1 MNYRFE
7 VVSKEKYKRE
17 KLKKSMQKDF
27 PKLML
32 QSVLEGKIFN
42 IESSQELSQKEL
54 YELKNEILHDPVTEY
69 IYSYQEESSLQDTG
83 YYCEILLRPGVTD
96 NSGAGLKE
104 ALKILKP
111 NCEFEV
117 SSGKLFHIHSQD
129 EISSEECLEFMNE
142 YFGNSLLHI
151 INAYPAK
158 QYLEKRPSL
167 YHMPKVEKQ
176 RPETKF
182 YNLNESDSKLL
193 EWSKEN
199 CWALDLTEL
208 KCIQTYFNKTK
219 VLEQRKEKSLGQNLS
234 DVEMEILAQTWSE
247 HCKHKIFSANIEY
260 SETDTGVFKKLSN
273 LKVNGL
279 FPDFIR
285 STTEEL
291 EKSGEANYL
300 VSVFSDNAGI
310 VRYDEK
316 MDVCVKVETH
326 NSPSALDPYG
336 GALTGILGVN
346 RDILGTGIGAKPIA
360 NMDVFCFADKTL
372 ADRVGLPDRILHPS
386 RVLEGVHLGVED
398 GGNKSGIPTINGSIH
413 FDDSYAGK
421 PLVYV
426 GTIGALPPSTEHYP
440 QTHLK
445 NQKAGDYIVVA
456 GGRVG
461 SDGIHGA
468 TFSSL
473 ALDENAPATAVQIG
487 DPFTQKK
494 LSDFLLE
501 ARNQGLYSSLTDN
514 GAGGISSSV
523 GEMAELTG
531 GARIQLEKVPLKYA
545 GLASFEIMIS
555 ESQER
560 MSFSVAPQKLESFL
574 ELAKNFEVEAFEIGN
589 FTDTGFLEVSHDG
602 ECLAYLD
609 LEFMHKGLPKKNLKA
624 TFSVKEN
631 PFKAWHGKD
640 FRKKLPKN
648 TKDLFMEVLSLPNIA
663 SKENLVRNY
672 DHEVGAASYGK
683 PFVGKNSDGPS
694 DAGVIDMSAHGGSD
708 NSLLAVSN
716 GSQNLFAKEDAYFA
730 AIASVDECVRN
741 LVASGADPEKLSI
754 LDNYCW
760 PDPIPSETNPDAEH
774 KMAQL
779 VRSCYALK
787 EIALQYK
794 APLISGKDSMKN
806 DFIGKHEGK
815 NIKISVSPSLLVT
828 GIAPLKEEHFT
839 TTNFKN
845 HGDTI
850 YLIGNKLSN
859 ELYAGEFTRNFL
871 IDLDESIFPKY
882 DLEEN
887 YKLYED
893 IHKYCGKL
901 KFSSLHDIS
910 EGGLFSALSES
921 CFGGKLGAK
930 LLVSSKN
937 LSLLFN
943 EGLARFIASIPQKDE
958 ANFENAF
965 SEHSFTK
972 LGSVSEHYTLEFND
986 ELISLKDLEKA
997 WKESVNA

>member
-7 VVSKEKYKRE
+7 VVSKEQYERE
-17 KLKKSMQKDF
+17 KLKSSMQKDF
-27 PKLML
+27 SKLML

-42 IESSQELSQKEL
+42 IESSEELTKQELQ
-54 YELKNEILHDPVTEY
+54 ELKNELLHDPVTEN
-69 IYSYQEESSLQDTG
+69 IYVSTEDSDLNDNG
-83 YYCEILLRPGVTD
+83 YYSEILLRPGVTD

-104 ALKILKP
+104 ALQILRP
-111 NCEFEV
+111 NCDFEV
-117 SSGKLFHIHSQD
+117 SSGKLFQIQTKE
-129 EISSEECLEFMNE
+129 EISLEECLDFINE
-142 YFGNSLLHI
+142 YFANPLLHI
-151 INAYPAK
+151 VNAYPAK
-158 QYLEKRPSL
+158 QYLEKRSSL
-167 YHMPKVEKQ
+167 YHMPKVEKAK
-176 RPETKF
+176 PVTGF
-182 YNLNESDSKLL
+182 YDLNQSDEKLL
-193 EWSKEN
+193 KWSKDN

-208 KCIQTYFNKTK
+208 KCIQTYFNDSK
-219 VLEQRKEKSLGQNLS
+219 VLNQRKEKSLGQNLS

-260 SETDTGVFKKLSN
+260 TETDAGPFKKLSN

-291 EKSGEANYL
+291 KKSGEADYL

-360 NMDVFCFADKTL
+360 NMDVFCFADKSL
-372 ADRVGLPDRILHPS
+372 PDRVGLPDRLLHPS
-386 RVLEGVHLGVED
+386 RILEGVHLGVED

-440 QTHLK
+440 ETHTK
-445 NQKAGDYIVVA
+445 NQKPGDYIVVA

-494 LSDFLLE
+494 LTDFLIE

-514 GAGGISSSV
+514 GAGGISSSI
-523 GEMAELTG
+523 GEMAELTN
-531 GARIQLEKVPLKYA
+531 GASIQLEKVPLKYA

-560 MSFSVAPQKLESFL
+560 MSFSVPPNKLESFL
-574 ELAKNFEVEAFEIGN
+574 NLAKSFEVEACEIGN
-589 FTDTGFLEVSHDG
+589 FTDTGFLEVSHHG
-602 ECLAYLD
+602 ECLAYLE
-609 LEFMHKGLPKKNLKA
+609 LEFMHNGLPKKNLKA
-624 TFSVKEN
+624 NFSVKEN
-631 PFKAWHGKD
+631 PFQAWHGKD

-648 TKDLFMEVLSLPNIA
+648 TKELFMEVLSLPNIA

-672 DHEVGAASYGK
+672 DHEVGAATFGK
-683 PFVGKNSDGPS
+683 PFTGKNSDGPS
-694 DAGVIDMSAHGGSD
+694 DAGVIDMSAHGGSN

-716 GSQNLFAKEDAYFA
+716 GAQNLFAKHDAYYA
-730 AIASVDECVRN
+730 SIASVDECTRN
-741 LVASGADPEKLSI
+741 LVATGADPEMLSI

-760 PDPIPSETNPDAEH
+760 PDPIPSNTNPDAQH

-779 VRSCYALK
+779 VRSCFALK
-787 EIALQYK
+787 EIALEYK

-806 DFIGKHEGK
+806 DFLGKHNGQDV
-815 NIKISVSPSLLVT
+815 KISVSPSLLVT
-828 GIAPLKEEHFT
+828 GVAPLKEEHFT
-839 TTNFKN
+839 STNFKN
-845 HGDTI
+845 SGDSI
-850 YLIGNKLSN
+850 YLIGEKLSD
-859 ELYAGEFTRNFL
+859 ELYTSEFSRNFL
-871 IDLDESIFPKY
+871 ADVDESIFPSFS
-882 DLEEN
+882 LEEN
-887 YKLYED
+887 YNLYKV
-893 IHKYCGKL
+893 IHKYCGEL

-910 EGGLFSALSES
+910 EGGLFTALSES

-930 LLVSSKN
+930 LLISSKN

-943 EGLARFIASIPQKDE
+943 EGLGRFIASIPQEDE
-958 ANFENAF
+958 AAFENSFAG
-965 SEHSFTK
+965 HSFTK
-972 LGSVSEHYTLEFND
+972 LGSVSEHYTLEFSD
-986 ELISLKDLEKA
+986 ELLSLNELEKA
-997 WKESVNA
+997 WKETVNA